1 MAQLGGVLIFVG
13 LGSFL
18 LPLIGFQFT
27 LVSLFDEQQ
36 PWTGLII
43 AGIGVGLIALSVAR
57 QRGTDAR
64 S

>member
-1 MAQLGGVLIFVG
+1 MAQLGVVLILVG

-18 LPLIGFQFT
+18 LPLIGYQFT

-36 PWTGLII
+36 PWTGIVII
-43 AGIGVGLIALSVAR
+43 ALGIALVAWALAR
-57 QRGTDAR
+57 QRSTAAR